1 MGIVSVGSG
10 QDAMVIGGIGDL
22 LADVDHVAIN
32 DGKRSSIHKAVDERR
47 VWILKNLLDSAA
59 ELVSGL
65 GPVVVFHRD
74 HEDRLDLFCA
84 CVQLA
89 QCSQQKKYAERTDTS

>member
-32 DGKRSSIHKAVDERR
+32 DGKRSSIHKTVDERR
-47 VWILKNLLDSAA
+47 VWILKNLLDSAT
-59 ELVSGL
+59 ELVGGL

-84 CVQLA
+84 GV
-89 QCSQQKKYAERTDTS
+89 

>member
-10 QDAMVIGGIGDL
+10 QDAMVIRGIGDL

-59 ELVSGL
+59 ELVSGW
-65 GPVVVFHRD
+65 
-74 HEDRLDLFCA
+74 
-84 CVQLA
+84 VQLWFSIA
-89 QCSQQKKYAERTDTS
+89 ITKTVLICSAPALVDPMQPTKEICRTCGHV